1 MATISVSDAS
11 FQKDVLEA
19 DSPVLVDFWAEW
31 CAPCKM
37 IAPSLD
43 ELSNEMADQLT
54 IAKINI
60 DENPNTPMNY
70 SVRGIPTLL
79 IFKGGEV
86 IAEKVGTVQKSQLQ
100 AWITDALSR

>member
-19 DSPVLVDFWAEW
+19 ERPVLVDFWAEW

-43 ELSNEMADQLT
+43 ELSDEMADQLT
-54 IAKINI
+54 IAKVNI
-60 DENPNTPMNY
+60 DENPNTPMSY

>member
-31 CAPCKM
+31 CSPCKM

>member
-31 CAPCKM
+31 CSPCKM

-100 AWITDALSR
+100 AWITNALSR

>member
-43 ELSNEMADQLT
+43 ELSDEMADQLT

-79 IFKGGEV
+79 IFRGGEV

>member
-43 ELSNEMADQLT
+43 ELSDEMADQLT